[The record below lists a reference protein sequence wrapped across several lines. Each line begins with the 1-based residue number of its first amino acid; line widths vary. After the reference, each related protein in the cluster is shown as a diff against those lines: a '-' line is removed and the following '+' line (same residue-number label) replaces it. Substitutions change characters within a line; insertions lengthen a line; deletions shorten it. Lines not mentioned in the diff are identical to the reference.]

1 MTEKSP
7 ASLAFLRL
15 SVKMPLCFLGPWE
28 SLSKCHPFTR
38 ILGFPSW
45 GFHPRWLSSE
55 QQYRNPSPSLA
66 VDFSPWWEGEANGTL
81 GEPLRGVPWMMGQD
95 TPGEEGLPQLSTCRR
110 TPKRPHSHW
119 ESHVVQVSLS
129 KCQETGI
136 QTRGSRSRMS
146 CVSPRIPGGR
156 MGMKIE

>member
-1 MTEKSP
+1 MREKSP

-38 ILGFPSW
+38 ILEFPSW

-95 TPGEEGLPQLSTCRR
+95 TPGEEGLPQLSTCSR
-110 TPKRPHSHW
+110 TPKQTSFALGISCGP
-119 ESHVVQVSLS
+119 SLT
-129 KCQETGI
+129 KQMPGNRNPDKGI
-136 QTRGSRSRMS
+136 KVTNDL
-146 CVSPRIPGGR
+146 C
-156 MGMKIE
+156 